1 MDRLEKGEM
10 KSRKESFFLDL
21 RRAINLR
28 LFQTNR
34 ALPTEEVPSVVNP
47 ADLSQLLPVFLELG
61 EKQDDYL
68 RNPSLT
74 LACLKQIEDGL
85 GSASSIDIDQLL
97 FQIIDER
104 VFSTFLDLFRN
115 QKEIMVSESR
125 SQNSS
130 EITNEVVE
138 RFLNIFCYFFQD
150 STEIFDSSSLTS
162 LITDLSDLLISF
174 NWSVVNGAMLA
185 LSSILFTNPETFTAI
200 LNAEVLKK
208 ADVAIQK
215 SYEEETEA
223 FSTIVAA
230 FVKLVCTIL
239 ENEPFIHP
247 EEYSDHFESFF
258 KLKIQREDLID
269 PVEAEVILC
278 LASFINKKSEEEC
291 FWILKSETFPIFFQ
305 RICRSAIS
313 KEDILASTVYL
324 AANLSALSSDE
335 FLQFFVISE
344 FFDLVKLGLKSS
356 YSKVC
361 SDVCVV
367 LSNLSFSDTEYIK
380 RVLGD
385 CELVEN
391 ILGLLSK
398 SQNRL
403 FSDLL
408 QMIWSMLGEGQLEEV
423 KSFLHSHPEIVD
435 TLIERSDFLCSSE
448 DLQKSLKILHRI
460 FVLGEEFDPEIETEV
475 NIFTKRVQM
484 NQRLADKLEAL
495 QEHRSPAVKILTFDL
510 IRDFFELE

>member
-1 MDRLEKGEM
+1 MDRLEKSEM

-21 RRAINLR
+21 RKTINLH
-28 LFQTNR
+28 LFRANR
-34 ALPTEEVPSVVNP
+34 ALPPEEVSSVVGP
-47 ADLSQLLPVFLELG
+47 ADLNQLFSIFAGLAE
-61 EKQDDYL
+61 EKDEHL
-68 RNPSLT
+68 RNPSLV
-74 LACLKQIEDGL
+74 LACLGKIEDGL
-85 GSASSIDIDQLL
+85 GLASSIDIDQLL
-97 FQIIDER
+97 FKIIDDG
-104 VFSTFLDLFRN
+104 VFLTFLDLFKK
-115 QKEIMVSESR
+115 QKEILISESR

-130 EITNEVVE
+130 EKTNELVE
-138 RFLNIFCYFFQD
+138 KFLNVFCYFFQD
-150 STEIFDSSSLTS
+150 STEIPDPSSLTP
-162 LITDLSDLLISF
+162 LIFDLSDLLTSF

-185 LSSILFTNPETFTAI
+185 LSSILFTNPETFTTI

-215 SYEEETEA
+215 SYEEGTEA
-223 FSTIVAA
+223 FSTIVAS

-247 EEYSDHFESFF
+247 EEYRDHFESFF
-258 KLKIQREDLID
+258 KLKIQREDLIE

-278 LASFINKKSEEEC
+278 LASFINKKPEEEC
-291 FWILKSETFPIFFQ
+291 FWLLKSENFPRFFEG
-305 RICRSAIS
+305 ISRSAIS

-335 FLQFFVISE
+335 FVKFFEFSE
-344 FFDLVKLGLKSS
+344 FFELVKLGLKSS

-380 RVLGD
+380 RVLRD

-391 ILGLLSK
+391 ILGLLSQ
-398 SQNRL
+398 SQARL

-408 QMIWSMLGEGQLEEV
+408 RMILSILGEGQLEEV
-423 KSFLHSHPEIVD
+423 KGFLHSHPEIVD
-435 TLIERSDFLCSSE
+435 ILIERSDSLSSSE
-448 DLQKSLKILHRI
+448 DLEKLLKILQRI
-460 FVLGEEFDPEIETEV
+460 FVVGEEFDPEKEKEV
-475 NIFTKRVQM
+475 NLFTKRVQM
-484 NQRLADKLEAL
+484 NQRLAEKLEAL
-495 QEHRSPAVKILTFDL
+495 QEHSSPAVKILTFDL